1 MSRKKPI
8 EIEVNGNMTVKPGGV
23 YPGKVVKIGNGAM
36 IRSYKKFI
44 GEKVIVIIESKI
56 KKRRLK
62 DGETPPELE
71 EYSGGWK

>member
-8 EIEVNGNMTVKPGGV
+8 EIEVNDNITVEPNGV
-23 YPGKVVKIGNGAM
+23 FKGTVVKYGNGAM
-36 IRSYKKFI
+36 IKSYKKFI

-56 KKRRLK
+56 KKRKLK